1 MKNKKEEPK
10 QETLEQSNAMH
21 KEEIEKTW
29 IASAE
34 YAILVLKDKTSKSSK
49 EAFEQYYQ
57 QTYGND

>member
-29 IASAE
+29 IASA
-34 YAILVLKDKTSKSSK
+34 
-49 EAFEQYYQ
+49 
-57 QTYGND
+57 